1 MILSRRNLLASGA
14 AAATVAAVGGSH
26 FAAGAPPALVV
37 YDSRR
42 TDSLAFAR
50 SIAAPRID
58 IAREDANLW
67 RAVRSA
73 AVDGTVVGLTGWSD
87 WVLVRGMLEEKG
99 KRLRRE
105 ARVGR
110 LFQWTM
116 G

>member
-1 MILSRRNLLASGA
+1 MILSRRYLLASGA
-14 AAATVAAVGGSH
+14 VAATLAAVGGSRL
-26 FAAGAPPALVV
+26 AAAAPPALVV

-42 TDSLAFAR
+42 ADSLAFAR

-58 IAREDANLW
+58 VAREDGNFW
-67 RAVRSA
+67 RTVRS
-73 AVDGTVVGLTGWSD
+73 VSTDGPIVGLTGWSD

-105 ARVGR
+105 VQVGR
-110 LFQWTM
+110 LFHWTM

>member
-14 AAATVAAVGGSH
+14 VAATLAAVGGSR
-26 FAAGAPPALVV
+26 FAAAAPPALVV

-42 TDSLAFAR
+42 TDSLTFAR

-58 IAREDANLW
+58 IACEDGNFW
-67 RAVRSA
+67 RAVRSVK
-73 AVDGTVVGLTGWSD
+73 VDGTIAGLTGWSD

-105 ARVGR
+105 VQVGR
-110 LFQWTM
+110 VFQWAM

>member
-14 AAATVAAVGGSH
+14 AAATTAAVGGSR
-26 FAAGAPPALVV
+26 FAADAPSALVV

-42 TDSLAFAR
+42 ADSLAFAR

-58 IAREDANLW
+58 IAQEDGNFW
-67 RAVRSA
+67 RAVRSI
-73 AVDGTVVGLTGWSD
+73 AVDGAVVGLTGWTD
-87 WVLVRGMLEEKG
+87 WVLVRGMLEERG
-99 KRLRRE
+99 KRMRHQ

>member
-14 AAATVAAVGGSH
+14 AAATVAAVGGSRL
-26 FAAGAPPALVV
+26 AAAPPALVV

-42 TDSLAFAR
+42 ADSLAFAR

-58 IAREDANLW
+58 VAREDANLW
-67 RAVRSA
+67 RAVRGV
-73 AVDGTVVGLTGWSD
+73 AVEGIVVGLTGWSD

-105 ARVGR
+105 ARAGR